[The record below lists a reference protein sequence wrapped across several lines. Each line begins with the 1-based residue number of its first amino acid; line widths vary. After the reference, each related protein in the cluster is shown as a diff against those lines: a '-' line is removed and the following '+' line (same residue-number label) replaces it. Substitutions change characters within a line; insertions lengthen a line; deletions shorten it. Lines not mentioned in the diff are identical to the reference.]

1 MEWFLHSQ
9 GWTNPSY
16 PFIRPFIGSRGPPCR
31 VVFFLWLEN
40 VPKFKRVVRTSL
52 LKLDCQSSRSRHKAQ
67 GLLFNDKTHQ
77 TFTKWNNENTLKVIS
92 RYMCKYIYIYIYISI
107 YQNSEQSQSFFWAE
121 NACLCQANTLPTR
134 ILVRKWA
141 ERTTCHHG
149 PSLCWGV
156 KKMLRYLSLGVPGS
170 AK

>member
-16 PFIRPFIGSRGPPCR
+16 PFIRPFIGNITSFISSRGPPCR

-92 RYMCKYIYIYIYISI
+92 RYMCKYIYIYIHIHISKQWAI
-107 YQNSEQSQSFFWAE
+107 TILFLGRKCLPMPSQYPSDQNSS
-121 NACLCQANTLPTR
+121 
-134 ILVRKWA
+134 
-141 ERTTCHHG
+141 
-149 PSLCWGV
+149 
-156 KKMLRYLSLGVPGS
+156 KKVSGTDHLSSWPLSLLGG
-170 AK
+170 